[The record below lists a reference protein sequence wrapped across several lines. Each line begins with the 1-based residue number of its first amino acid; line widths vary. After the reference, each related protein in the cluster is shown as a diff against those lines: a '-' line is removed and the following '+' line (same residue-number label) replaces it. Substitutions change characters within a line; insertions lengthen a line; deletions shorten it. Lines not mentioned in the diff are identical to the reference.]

1 MVRIKTSYLQIEKP
15 SLRVTRKG
23 SLQRTRLFNLRSVAW
38 LTIALFLTAQK
49 PGAAD
54 APITRPL
61 DFAPPGQSQ
70 RSPTP
75 QPLNFNPPTPQ
86 KLAQAQGS
94 QISLNGRTFN
104 LPWTQWQTGTTTRI
118 GLSDAALNQ
127 LFGANLLSTSD
138 VMRQPIEWFPT
149 AQGSILSTR
158 LAAPLRY
165 LDITTLAQQYGWQM
179 QASGQ
184 SLRINTPT
192 AKLVGIRQGQQPF
205 GDRIVIDLD
214 RPVPWQVDQQSQEF
228 ILTLD
233 AQTDPAFVQAFK
245 PKVTTQV
252 KSLKVEAGSNQTTI
266 RLGIPI
272 TQRSQISTLSN
283 PSRIVIDL
291 RSDYLPNLN
300 ILWSSGLRWRQQ
312 TLTVGSSR
320 FPVIW
325 LEVNPRQPGM
335 KIRPIL
341 PNPTVVGT
349 APLIQTARQSQASA
363 AINGGFF
370 NRNNQLPLGA
380 IRLDGQWL
388 SGPILN
394 RGVFAWN
401 ETGETR
407 FDRLTLQETIV
418 ASNQR
423 IPLATLNSAYPQA
436 GISRYTAVWGAS
448 YTTLGDNE
456 ILITVQNN
464 QVTNQQPGGKAGSA
478 FAIPT
483 NGYLLVARSSANA
496 AALLT
501 IGTSLQLENIS
512 LPSDL
517 SSYQNIVGAGPLL
530 IQNRQIV
537 LDGRLEK
544 FSEAFIQ
551 ETAARSAIGQT
562 SDGTL
567 LIVSVHNRVGGRG
580 ATLSET
586 AQMMSQLGAVNALNL
601 DGGSSTTLY
610 LGGQILDRP
619 PRSSARVHNAIGVFL
634 PATP

>member
-1 MVRIKTSYLQIEKP
+1 MHSPQP
-15 SLRVTRKG
+15 
-23 SLQRTRLFNLRSVAW
+23 TRLFDPKSVVW
-38 LTIALFLTAQK
+38 LTIALLLTAQK
-49 PGAAD
+49 PGTAD
-54 APITRPL
+54 SSSNRPL
-61 DFAPPGQSQ
+61 DFTPPRRIS

-75 QPLNFNPPTPQ
+75 QPLNFQPPVPK
-86 KLAQAQGS
+86 KLAQISS
-94 QISLNGRTFN
+94 QSGNQILLNGRPFN
-104 LPWTQWQTGTTTRI
+104 LPWTQWQTGGATQM

-127 LFGANLLSTSD
+127 LIGANLLSTSD
-138 VMRQPIEWFPT
+138 VTRQPIEWFPT

-158 LAAPLRY
+158 LIAPLRY
-165 LDITTLAQQYGWQM
+165 LDITTLAQQYGWQI
-179 QASGQ
+179 QPSGQ

-214 RPVPWQVDQQSQEF
+214 RPTPWQVDQQSQEF
-228 ILTLD
+228 VLTLD
-233 AQTDPAFVQAFK
+233 AQTDPAFVPMFK
-245 PKVTTQV
+245 PKVTNQI
-252 KSLKVEAGSNQTTI
+252 KSIKVEAGSNQTTI

-272 TQRSQISTLSN
+272 TQRAQISTLSS

-291 RSDYLPNLN
+291 RSDSLPNLN
-300 ILWSSGLRWRQQ
+300 ILWSNGLRWRQQ
-312 TLTVGSSR
+312 TLTVGSSQ
-320 FPVIW
+320 FPVVW
-325 LEVNPRQPGM
+325 LEVNPRQPGL

-341 PNPTVVGT
+341 PNSSVVGT

-380 IRLDGQWL
+380 IRLNGQWL

-418 ASNQR
+418 TSNQR
-423 IPLATLNSAYPQA
+423 IPLATLNSAYPQS
-436 GISRYTAVWGAS
+436 GISRYTPVWGAS

-456 ILITVQNN
+456 ILITVQND
-464 QVTNQQPGGKAGSA
+464 QVTNQQTGNKAGSV
-478 FAIPT
+478 FSIPT
-483 NGYLLVARSSANA
+483 NGYLLVARSSTNA
-496 AALLT
+496 VALLA
-501 IGTSLQLENIS
+501 IGSPLQLENAL
-512 LPSDL
+512 LPSDFG
-517 SSYQNIVGAGPLL
+517 SYQNILGAGPLL

-537 LDGRLEK
+537 LDGKLEK
-544 FSEAFIQ
+544 FSDAFIQ

-567 LIVSVHNRVGGRG
+567 LIVSVHNRVGGGG
-580 ATLSET
+580 ATLSEI

-610 LGGQILDRP
+610 LGGQLLDRP
-619 PRSSARVHNAIGVFL
+619 PRSSARVHNGIGVFL
-634 PATP
+634 PSIP